1 MLPLDIFHKGLL
13 TTIIITIIII
23 IIIIIIIVIIGYQSL
38 VTITASMQCW
48 LGGAV
53 VVDYVVTIPINC

>member
-1 MLPLDIFHKGLL
+1 MLPLDIFHKGLI
-13 TTIIITIIII
+13 TTIIT
-23 IIIIIIIVIIGYQSL
+23 IIIIIIVIIGYQSL